1 MKRCSKRKPRQGVAT
16 ATDDKNHVS
25 VVDLGSLIKISEGDK
40 VIRTSARISYYAAK
54 TVENPPQQ
62 PLETLDVNSSDRKY
76 IKVLKRLPRPGKAL
90 GSCSPKSSVTACHDC
105 RQIEKTHKWCL
116 RSLKCGSTLASG
128 CPSVAS
134 VDVRVPEPV
143 SGVSMHGPGQI
154 RVQDSP
160 MTRTVPPTSSRPTKS
175 ATSRNLNKPSATTA
189 RLLNLSA
196 QSPHD
201 MTTYASTAPS
211 HLLATDTAVG
221 PELHRPSD
229 KVVCLKLLASLSSI
243 SPLVYA
249 RANVPL
255 QAQIYYDP
263 FSSMRLDIDNMSYEE
278 LLALQERI
286 GYVSTGLSEEELAK
300 SRKIATYRV
309 KRRKTTKHKEVDSR
323 CSICQEEFQTGEKM
337 GSLKCKHSYHVLCID
352 QWLRQK
358 NWCPTCKAGAAAY
371 GT

>member
-54 TVENPPQQ
+54 TVENPPHQ

-90 GSCSPKSSVTACHDC
+90 GSCSPKSSVTASACHDC
-105 RQIEKTHKWCL
+105 RQIEKPHKWCL
-116 RSLKCGSTLASG
+116 RSLKCGSTLEEIASG

-143 SGVSMHGPGQI
+143 SCVSMQGPGQI

-160 MTRTVPPTSSRPTKS
+160 KTRTDVGVPPKSSRQTKS

-189 RLLNLSA
+189 RLPNLSA

-211 HLLATDTAVG
+211 HSLATDTAVG

-229 KVVCLKLLASLSSI
+229 K
-243 SPLVYA
+243 
-249 RANVPL
+249 
-255 QAQIYYDP
+255 AQIYYDP

-286 GYVSTGLSEEELAK
+286 GYVSTGLSEEELVK

-358 NWCPTCKAGAAAY
+358 NWCPTCKAGAAAS

>member
-1 MKRCSKRKPRQGVAT
+1 MMKRCSKRKPRQGVATAT

-54 TVENPPQQ
+54 TVEIPPHQ

-90 GSCSPKSSVTACHDC
+90 GYCSPKSSATACHDC
-105 RQIEKTHKWCL
+105 RQIEKPHKWCL

-160 MTRTVPPTSSRPTKS
+160 MTTTVPPKSSRQTKS

-189 RLLNLSA
+189 RLPNLSA

-211 HLLATDTAVG
+211 HSLATDTAVG

-229 KVVCLKLLASLSSI
+229 KQCSGS
-243 SPLVYA
+243 

-255 QAQIYYDP
+255 KAQIYYDP

-286 GYVSTGLSEEELAK
+286 GYVSTGLSEEELVK

-358 NWCPTCKAGAAAY
+358 NWCPTCKAGAAAS